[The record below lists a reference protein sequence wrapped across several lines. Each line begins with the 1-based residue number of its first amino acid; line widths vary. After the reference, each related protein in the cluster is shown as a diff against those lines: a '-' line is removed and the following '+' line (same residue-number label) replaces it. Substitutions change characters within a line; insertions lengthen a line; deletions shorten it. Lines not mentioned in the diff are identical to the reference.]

1 MGSARCCVE
10 SKGAES
16 GETISSG
23 SKNWWACKRITN
35 ACRCEESLS
44 WGRLRRYRSDQVQA
58 FKDAWLY
65 EALPPESRQR
75 AAEKLH
81 RTAQLDR
88 PGQLAEAWL
97 VESNCAV
104 VARQTGR
111 LPQNPPLKYTPQD
124 PRAFVYAWLEDQGA

>member
-1 MGSARCCVE
+1 MHVGARNPCR
-10 SKGAES
+10 GGDS
-16 GETISSG
+16 G
-23 SKNWWACKRITN
+23 
-35 ACRCEESLS
+35 
-44 WGRLRRYRSDQVQA
+44 RYRSDQVQA
-58 FKDAWLY
+58 LKDAWLY

-104 VARQTGR
+104 VARQAR
-111 LPQNPPLKYTPQD
+111 LAP
-124 PRAFVYAWLEDQGA
+124 PRARLARGP